1 MQNNEQ
7 LDKELVV
14 VKAQTT
20 KALSAVGE
28 IKIKTAED
36 VEKGKAVLAKIAE
49 LKRFIK
55 GKKEGIT
62 KPMNEALKN
71 VRNLFAPFE
80 ERIETAESEIKDK
93 ILDYTLKVQ
102 KEQEKK
108 KAEIEE
114 KVESGKMRFEKASE
128 KIEAVEAKTASIP
141 TRIIKD
147 IEINE
152 KEVPDEYW
160 VIDTARIREDVLRLG
175 KQVPGVKI
183 IEKTIIVNQRS
194 NY

>member
-28 IKIKTAED
+28 LTIKTAAD
-36 VEKGKAVLAKIAE
+36 VEKAKGVLAKIGE
-49 LKRFIK
+49 LKKFIK

-71 VRNLFAPFE
+71 VRNLFSPFE

-108 KAEIEE
+108 KAEIEA
-114 KVESGKMRFEKASE
+114 KVDAGKMSFEKASE
-128 KIEAVEAKTASIP
+128 KIEAVEAKTANIP

-183 IEKTIIVNQRS
+183 IEKIIIVNQRS